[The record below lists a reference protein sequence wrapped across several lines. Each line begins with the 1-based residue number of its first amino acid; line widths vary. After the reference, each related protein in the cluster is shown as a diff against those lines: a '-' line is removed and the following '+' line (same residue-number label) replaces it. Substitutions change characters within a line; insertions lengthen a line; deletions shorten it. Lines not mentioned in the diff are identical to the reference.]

1 MTLKRCQDCK
11 TDYQDQDAKHFGH
24 CPNCDS
30 TFWGLVSPEEEE
42 SSKPRKTRVG
52 EIRTDLANLT
62 KRESD
67 SVNSQFN
74 NDGEIAKNI
83 ANQIESNSALIS
95 AQNKTTHA
103 VRSLAITFVAAPII
117 SIAIILAVVLASATG
132 NTSLIVITGI
142 SGVIVI
148 IATMVASLNELA
160 KSKIY

>member
-11 TDYQDQDAKHFGH
+11 TDFRDQDAKHFGH

-30 TFWGLVSPEEEE
+30 TFWGLVSPEEEA

-52 EIRTDLANLT
+52 EIRTDVADLT

-74 NDGEIAKNI
+74 NDVEIAKHI

-103 VRSLAITFVAAPII
+103 VRSLAITVVAAPII
-117 SIAIILAVVLASATG
+117 SIAIILAVFLASASG
-132 NTSLIVITGI
+132 NTSLVVFTGI
-142 SGVIVI
+142 LGVIVL
-148 IATMVASLNELA
+148 IATMVVSLNELA
-160 KSKIY
+160 QSKVY

>member
-11 TDYQDQDAKHFGH
+11 TDYQDQDAQHFGH

-30 TFWGLVSPEEEE
+30 TYWGLVSPEEEA

-95 AQNKTTHA
+95 AQNRTTHA
-103 VRSLAITFVAAPII
+103 VRSLAINFVAAPII

>member
-11 TDYQDQDAKHFGH
+11 TDYQDQDAQHFGH

-30 TFWGLVSPEEEE
+30 TYWGLVSPEEEA

-95 AQNKTTHA
+95 AQNRTTHA
-103 VRSLAITFVAAPII
+103 VRSLAINFVAAPII

-148 IATMVASLNELA
+148 FATMVASLNELA

>member
-11 TDYQDQDAKHFGH
+11 TDYQDQDAQHFGH

-30 TFWGLVSPEEEE
+30 TYWGLVSPEEEA

-103 VRSLAITFVAAPII
+103 VRSLAINFVAAPII

-148 IATMVASLNELA
+148 FATMVASLNELA

>member
-30 TFWGLVSPEEEE
+30 TYWGLVSPEEEA

-95 AQNKTTHA
+95 AQNRTTHA
-103 VRSLAITFVAAPII
+103 VRSLAINFVAAPII

-132 NTSLIVITGI
+132 KTSLIVITGI

-148 IATMVASLNELA
+148 FATMVASLNELA

>member
-30 TFWGLVSPEEEE
+30 TYWGLVSPEEEA

-103 VRSLAITFVAAPII
+103 VRSLAINFVAAPII

-148 IATMVASLNELA
+148 FATMVASLNELA

>member
-30 TFWGLVSPEEEE
+30 TYWGLVSPEEEA

-95 AQNKTTHA
+95 AQNRTTHA
-103 VRSLAITFVAAPII
+103 VRSLAINFVAAPII

>member
-1 MTLKRCQDCK
+1 
-11 TDYQDQDAKHFGH
+11 
-24 CPNCDS
+24 
-30 TFWGLVSPEEEE
+30 
-42 SSKPRKTRVG
+42 
-52 EIRTDLANLT
+52 LANLT

-95 AQNKTTHA
+95 AQNRTTHA
-103 VRSLAITFVAAPII
+103 VRSLAINFVAAPII
-117 SIAIILAVVLASATG
+117 SSAIILAVVLASATG